1 MLSRRRLVSIVFLA
15 LAFNCLHAQA
25 SNPLAGVWRL
35 VGFEGEFKDT
45 GERIYDWGKNP
56 RGYVVFTESGKFV
69 VVIEAEGR
77 KPPQTD
83 LDRAELWKSMIAYAG
98 TYRMD
103 GEKHVNRIEVAWNP
117 GMVGLD
123 QLKFHEFR
131 GNRLIVSTD
140 WGPSAKFP
148 GRLTRGHLIWE
159 RDS

>member
-1 MLSRRRLVSIVFLA
+1 MFSRRKVVFIVLLA
-15 LAFNCLHAQA
+15 LGLTFLQAQGQ
-25 SNPLAGVWRL
+25 NPLVGVWRL

-83 LDRAELWKSMIAYAG
+83 QDRAELWKNMVAYAG

-103 GEKHVNRIEVAWNP
+103 NEKHVNRVEVAWNP
-117 GMVGLD
+117 GMVGMD
-123 QLKFHEFR
+123 QLRFHKIE
-131 GNRLIVSTD
+131 GNRMIATTD

-159 RDS
+159 RDN